1 MTALRATP
9 SGSIAP
15 WAELVPNAPY
25 PLTVDDMLALP
36 DDGYIYELVD
46 GVLLRMAGSGGR
58 ATVIGGNMYAALRAF
73 VLPRRLGV
81 ATPADGVYK
90 FPGAETGLIPDAGYY
105 RAERLDRVSDQ
116 SKPLPFAPDLTVE
129 VVSPDQTAT
138 DMAAKAQRYVRGS
151 TRLVW
156 VLWPDRQEVD
166 VWRPQDRCGA
176 HVEQS
181 MLGRAFQRSMEGYDG
196 VNARWDA
203 LNPGV
208 SAFQSGPC
216 RPTFLC
222 DPSPFSGVT
231 WPRDAESRF
240 VEPAE

>member
-1 MTALRATP
+1 MTARRATP
-9 SGSIAP
+9 SDSIAP
-15 WAELVPNAPY
+15 WAELVPDAPY
-25 PLTVDDMLALP
+25 PLTVEDMLALP

-116 SKPLPFAPDLTVE
+116 SKPLPFAPDLAAE
-129 VVSPDQTAT
+129 VASPDQTAT
-138 DMAAKAQRYVRGS
+138 DMAPKAQRYVRGG

-166 VWRPQDRCGA
+166 VWRPLDVRPRYQDMRPSTTRRASADDVLDGEDVIPGFTLTLTA
-176 HVEQS
+176 AFAGP
-181 MLGRAFQRSMEGYDG
+181 LG
-196 VNARWDA
+196 
-203 LNPGV
+203 
-208 SAFQSGPC
+208 
-216 RPTFLC
+216 
-222 DPSPFSGVT
+222 
-231 WPRDAESRF
+231 
-240 VEPAE
+240 